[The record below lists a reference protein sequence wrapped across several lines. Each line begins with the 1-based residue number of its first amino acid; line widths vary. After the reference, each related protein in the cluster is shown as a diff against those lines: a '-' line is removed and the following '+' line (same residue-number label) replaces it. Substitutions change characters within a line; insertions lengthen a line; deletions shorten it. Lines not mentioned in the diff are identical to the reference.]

1 MFDWFVQKPI
11 SVCHD
16 DKQSEFDEEEKKLSA
31 EHIREFFLD
40 YHKRKQQS
48 LGYVDGEEPGTVTSE
63 PEEGGVE
70 EEQFQP
76 DKKPEIPRHVKYVTQ
91 VILESTLPYYAFHI

>member
-1 MFDWFVQKPI
+1 MK
-11 SVCHD
+11 
-16 DKQSEFDEEEKKLSA
+16 KQSEFDKEEEKLSA
-31 EHIREFFLD
+31 EQIREFFLD

-48 LGYVDGEEPGTVTSE
+48 LGYLDEEELGTVTTE

-76 DKKPEIPRHVKYVTQ
+76 DKKPEMPRHVKYVTQ
-91 VILESTLPYYAFHI
+91 VNLDVK

>member
-1 MFDWFVQKPI
+1 M
-11 SVCHD
+11 
-16 DKQSEFDEEEKKLSA
+16 DE
-31 EHIREFFLD
+31 
-40 YHKRKQQS
+40 
-48 LGYVDGEEPGTVTSE
+48 EEPGTVTSE

-91 VILESTLPYYAFHI
+91 VILESTLPY

>member
-1 MFDWFVQKPI
+1 MFNCFVQKPI
-11 SVCHD
+11 SICPEK
-16 DKQSEFDEEEKKLSA
+16 KQSELDKEEKQLSA
-31 EHIREFFLD
+31 DQIREFFLD

-48 LGYVDGEEPGTVTSE
+48 LGYLDDEEPGMGTSE

-76 DKKPEIPRHVKYVTQ
+76 DKKPEIPRHVKYVTR
-91 VILESTLPYYAFHI
+91 VNMEMTLSY

>member
-1 MFDWFVQKPI
+1 MGYL
-11 SVCHD
+11 
-16 DKQSEFDEEEKKLSA
+16 DEEES
-31 EHIREFFLD
+31 E
-40 YHKRKQQS
+40 
-48 LGYVDGEEPGTVTSE
+48 TVTTE

-91 VILESTLPYYAFHI
+91 VNLQTTLPSY